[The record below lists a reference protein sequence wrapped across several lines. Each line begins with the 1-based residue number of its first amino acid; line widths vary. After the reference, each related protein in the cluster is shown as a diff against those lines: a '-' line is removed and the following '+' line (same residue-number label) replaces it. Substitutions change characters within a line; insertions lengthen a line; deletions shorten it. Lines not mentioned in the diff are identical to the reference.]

1 MKKDKYNLSKENNK
15 SEIQEYI
22 RSLDK
27 DEHRAISVF
36 IQTLKKDDLYSQI
49 QSDYITLKKSAG
61 KIEPLYKILM
71 AFDQLHTHLKADSD
85 DYFHFI
91 NMPSYAHKPKT
102 EQYVIYTK
110 ALRTEAGEYRKWF
123 LSILQDKQEQK
134 KEGKESK
141 PRENSLHFKLA
152 KEVSDRLSN
161 LWYVNKVILYG
172 SVSKGAEH
180 ANSDIDLAIEVPPQF
195 KKATVTI
202 KRVLDYY
209 ISEIA
214 HDYQRRYPT
223 IREENLIS
231 ILCLTFS
238 SKSNLKMFKVS
249 GFFDNSITLFQR
261 PEYVFLYPDGNIRS
275 NSIFAFLSCKD
286 DFEKYYCF
294 FEKEDISIGGHKYIN
309 SKVVRFEGLQPMYSA
324 HITFAADTFV
334 GCALKTQLSDI
345 YNYVDHQV
353 DVKEE
358 TFRLKHY
365 LFDSMRY
372 LL

>member
-1 MKKDKYNLSKENNK
+1 MRKGKYNLSKENKK

-27 DEHRAISVF
+27 DEQRAISVF
-36 IQTLKKDDLYSQI
+36 IQTLNKDDLYSQI
-49 QSDYITLKKSAG
+49 QSDYITLKKCSG
-61 KIEPLYKILM
+61 KIEPLRKMLM
-71 AFDQLHTHLKADSD
+71 AFDQLQAHLKTDSD
-85 DYFHFI
+85 DSFHFI
-91 NMPSYAHKPKT
+91 NMPSYARKPKT
-102 EQYVIYTK
+102 EQYVFYTK

-123 LSILQDKQEQK
+123 FSILPNKQEQK
-134 KEGKESK
+134 KEYIQSK

-152 KEVSDRLSN
+152 KEVSDRLSK
-161 LWYVNKVILYG
+161 LWYINKVILYG

-214 HDYQRRYPT
+214 HEYQQKYPT
-223 IREENLIS
+223 IHKENLIS